1 MIQRGIQLWG
11 SVDAFMNQIDKINC
25 MEKTERLKYA
35 FQLKNIY
42 NFSFYSNLIWDFIC
56 LFL

>member
-1 MIQRGIQLWG
+1 
-11 SVDAFMNQIDKINC
+11 MNQIDKINC

-42 NFSFYSNLIWDFIC
+42 NFSFDSNLI
-56 LFL
+56 